1 MNRINNPA
9 YRATVAESCNLYVNI
24 AKAIQARTIEDAYL
38 NDKTSDLLN
47 MGTAMQNSLAN
58 DRSKDKTEALSDLDN
73 RRDNLL
79 SALKLMLRG
88 FMNWDKNEYP
98 MHANKVYGL
107 IKNHGLKM
115 ASENYE
121 KQSALMDS
129 MLLEMKKPEY
139 QLSLN
144 ELQLV
149 ALSESLEAAN
159 TAFNSAFR
167 ESMAIEAEKQ
177 PVVAATKIKSEARS
191 LLIEIINYLNVMST
205 VNNEV
210 YNTITTE
217 VAELIN
223 SLNTKIKTR
232 ISN

>member
-1 MNRINNPA
+1 MNDINNPS
-9 YRATVAESCNLYVNI
+9 YRTTVAESCNLYVNI
-24 AKAIQARTIEDAYL
+24 AMAIQARKIEDAYL
-38 NDKTSDLLN
+38 SDKTSSLLN
-47 MGTAMQNSLAN
+47 MGTTMKNSLAN
-58 DRSKDKTEALSDLDN
+58 DRSKDKTEELSDLDN
-73 RRDNLL
+73 KRDNLL

-88 FMNWDKNEYP
+88 YMNWDSNEYP

-129 MLLEMKKPEY
+129 MMLDMKKPEY
-139 QLSLN
+139 QNSLS

-149 ALSESLEAAN
+149 PLTENLDAVN
-159 TAFNSAFR
+159 TSFNSVFR
-167 ESMAIEAEKQ
+167 ESVAIEAEKE

-191 LLIEIINYLNVMST
+191 LLIEIIIYLNVMSN
-205 VNNEV
+205 VNKEV

-217 VAELIN
+217 VAELID